1 MSYWS
6 DRQDQLRKAA
16 EKDEAAIKKR
26 LSKFYDAEFKRLDKE
41 IAAYF
46 QKHGKDNII
55 EYRTLLQS
63 LDEADRTLL
72 MEQMDE
78 FAEKYPQYAHLLPV
92 RESIY
97 KLDRLQGLQYSVF
110 MAQANIAGYTN
121 EQIAQYEAK
130 LAQQGLNSS
139 METLGF
145 GKNFYSI
152 NDNIVRE
159 FVDVPWCNDEN
170 FSTRIWN
177 DTQRVANYI
186 NQDMAQAF
194 ARGDSYDRIVKDVRR
209 RFGVNRSNAYRLVFT
224 EGTYVMA
231 ESSIKPFEE
240 DFTQYEYSPI
250 LDGKT
255 CEICRALNGKIFEIS
270 ERQPGVN
277 FPPMHPWC
285 RCTWLPYVENW
296 DKWMDDYEQRHS
308 GERQISAQEV
318 LEKTIDGGLNAKN
331 LAEAEEYIKRYVDSS
346 QFAALGVS
354 YSGISVETANLINKA
369 VSDVMAQYDIP
380 KLGGVFVAKGNTKL
394 GKIMDGAVA
403 GYIVPRNSLVIN
415 AKAMKNLSVIAE
427 EQDLEKKIIEKFR
440 TNPNGVRLKSIEA
453 QEALQA
459 SLKSNRVRVPE
470 NAEEIIH
477 HELGHAIEKK
487 IKSDGD
493 IQMLKDNMKVYAEN
507 VSGYAT
513 TDFGEYIAESF
524 ASYMKGEQVIDPLL
538 RERFEQLKK

>member
-46 QKHGKDNII
+46 QKYGENNVI

-97 KLDRLQGLQYSVF
+97 RLDRLQGLQYSVF
-110 MAQANIAGYTN
+110 MSQANIAGYTN

-170 FSTRIWN
+170 FSARIWN

-194 ARGDSYDRIVKDVRR
+194 ARGDSYDRIIKNVQR

-250 LDGKT
+250 LDSKT
-255 CEICRALNGKIFEIS
+255 CEICRALNGKVFEIS

-285 RCTWLPYVENW
+285 RCTWVPYIGDVNQW
-296 DKWMDDYEQRHS
+296 LDNYAQRH
-308 GERQISAQEV
+308 
-318 LEKTIDGGLNAKN
+318 N
-331 LAEAEEYIKRYVDSS
+331 
-346 QFAALGVS
+346 
-354 YSGISVETANLINKA
+354 
-369 VSDVMAQYDIP
+369 
-380 KLGGVFVAKGNTKL
+380 
-394 GKIMDGAVA
+394 
-403 GYIVPRNSLVIN
+403 
-415 AKAMKNLSVIAE
+415 
-427 EQDLEKKIIEKFR
+427 
-440 TNPNGVRLKSIEA
+440 IEA
-453 QEALQA
+453 QRLEEARRQA
-459 SLKSNRVRVPE
+459 TNRNRNQNDNISFISLLLLVLMAQDYLNER
-470 NAEEIIH
+470 
-477 HELGHAIEKK
+477 
-487 IKSDGD
+487 
-493 IQMLKDNMKVYAEN
+493 DNGQN
-507 VSGYAT
+507 
-513 TDFGEYIAESF
+513 
-524 ASYMKGEQVIDPLL
+524 
-538 RERFEQLKK
+538 

>member
-16 EKDEAAIKKR
+16 EKEEAAIKKR

-46 QKHGKDNII
+46 QKYGENNVI

-97 KLDRLQGLQYSVF
+97 RLDRLQGLQYSVF
-110 MAQANIAGYTN
+110 MSQANIAGYTN

-170 FSTRIWN
+170 FSTRIWK

-194 ARGDSYDRIVKDVRR
+194 ARGDSYDRIIKNVQR

-224 EGTYVMA
+224 EGTYIMA

-250 LDGKT
+250 LDSKT
-255 CEICRALNGKIFEIS
+255 CEICRALNGKVFEIS

-285 RCTWLPYVENW
+285 RCTWLPYVDDW
-296 DKWMDDYEQRHS
+296 GKWMDDYEQRHS
-308 GERQISAQEV
+308 GEQQISAQEV
-318 LEKTIDGGLNAKN
+318 LEKTIDGGLNAKT

-354 YSGISVETANLINKA
+354 YNGISVETANLINKA

-493 IQMLKDNMKVYAEN
+493 IQMLKNNMKVYAEN

>member
-16 EKDEAAIKKR
+16 EKEEAAIKKR

-46 QKHGKDNII
+46 QKYGENNVI

-97 KLDRLQGLQYSVF
+97 RLDRLQGLQYSVF
-110 MAQANIAGYTN
+110 MSQANIAGYTN

-255 CEICRALNGKIFEIS
+255 CEICRALNGKVFEIS

-285 RCTWLPYVENW
+285 RCTWLPYVEDW
-296 DKWMDDYEQRHS
+296 EKWMDDYVKRHNGEQ
-308 GERQISAQEV
+308 QISAKEV
-318 LEKTIDGGLNAKN
+318 LEKMTDIGLNAKT
-331 LAEAEEYIKRYVDSS
+331 LGEAEEYIDQYVDSS

-415 AKAMKNLSVIAE
+415 ARAMKNLSVIAE
-427 EQDLEKKIIEKFR
+427 EQELEKRIIEKFR
-440 TNPNGVRLKSIEA
+440 ANPNSVRLKSIEA
-453 QEALQA
+453 QKALQA

-470 NAEEIIH
+470 NVEEIIY

-487 IKSDGD
+487 IKSDGG
-493 IQMLKDNMKVYAEN
+493 IQILKDNMKVYAED

>member
-16 EKDEAAIKKR
+16 EKEEAAIKKR
-26 LSKFYDAEFKRLDKE
+26 LSKFYDAELKKLARA
-41 IAAYF
+41 ISSYY
-46 QKHGKDNII
+46 QQYGIDNVI

-121 EQIAQYEAK
+121 EQLTEYETK
-130 LAQQGLNSS
+130 LAQQGLNYS

-145 GKNFYSI
+145 GKNFYAI
-152 NDNIVRE
+152 NAAIVKE
-159 FVDVPWCNDEN
+159 FVDVAWCNGEN

-177 DTQRVANYI
+177 DTQRVAEYI
-186 NQDMAQAF
+186 NRDMAQAF

-250 LDGKT
+250 LDSKT
-255 CEICRALNGKIFEIS
+255 CEICRALNGKVFEIS

-285 RCTWLPYVENW
+285 RCTWLPYVEDW
-296 DKWMDDYEQRHS
+296 DEWMDDYVKRHR
-308 GERQISAQEV
+308 GD
-318 LEKTIDGGLNAKN
+318 KT
-331 LAEAEEYIKRYVDSS
+331 
-346 QFAALGVS
+346 
-354 YSGISVETANLINKA
+354 
-369 VSDVMAQYDIP
+369 
-380 KLGGVFVAKGNTKL
+380 
-394 GKIMDGAVA
+394 
-403 GYIVPRNSLVIN
+403 NST
-415 AKAMKNLSVIAE
+415 
-427 EQDLEKKIIEKFR
+427 Q
-440 TNPNGVRLKSIEA
+440 EA
-453 QEALQA
+453 QNIGKRLQ
-459 SLKSNRVRVPE
+459 PE
-470 NAEEIIH
+470 SQDSIIKNIDIDDMK
-477 HELGHAIEKK
+477 AIAYGK
-487 IKSDGD
+487 D
-493 IQMLKDNMKVYAEN
+493 ID
-507 VSGYAT
+507 
-513 TDFGEYIAESF
+513 
-524 ASYMKGEQVIDPLL
+524 EQVIQIIYDSLKPGERTGDYYISEVSIKSIPSVNGTVLL
-538 RERFEQLKK
+538 QIEPIDAGRRAMLRLNINRDAFAGKTVDELNEWIKSSKNTVIESIAEAAIHERGHAKTIAGLSIEKINELYRELSDKGVNGISKIAEKDGAEALAEIEVLLSRGEEVPTEAKDLYNRFIERKLK

>member
-16 EKDEAAIKKR
+16 EKEEAAIKKR

-46 QKHGKDNII
+46 QKYGENNII

-97 KLDRLQGLQYSVF
+97 RLDRLQGLQYSVF
-110 MAQANIAGYTN
+110 MSQANIAGYTN

-159 FVDVPWCNDEN
+159 FVDVPWCNGEN
-170 FSTRIWN
+170 FSTRIWK
-177 DTQRVANYI
+177 DTQRVAEYI
-186 NQDMAQAF
+186 NRDMAQAF
-194 ARGDSYDRIVKDVRR
+194 ARGDSYDRIIKNVQR

-250 LDGKT
+250 LDSKT

-285 RCTWLPYVENW
+285 RCTWLPYVDDW
-296 DKWMDDYEQRHS
+296 GKWMDDYEQRHS
-308 GERQISAQEV
+308 GEQQISAQEV
-318 LEKTIDGGLNAKN
+318 LEKTIDGGLNAKT

-427 EQDLEKKIIEKFR
+427 EQNLEKKIIEKFR
-440 TNPNGVRLKSIEA
+440 TNPNGVRLKSVEA

-493 IQMLKDNMKVYAEN
+493 IQLLKDNMKVYAEN

>member
-16 EKDEAAIKKR
+16 EKEEAAIKKR

-46 QKHGKDNII
+46 QKYGENNVI

-97 KLDRLQGLQYSVF
+97 RLDRLQGLQYSVF
-110 MAQANIAGYTN
+110 MSQANIAGYTN

-152 NDNIVRE
+152 NDNIVQE
-159 FVDVPWCNDEN
+159 FVDVPWCNGEN

-177 DTQRVANYI
+177 DTQRVAEYI
-186 NQDMAQAF
+186 NRDMAQAF

-250 LDGKT
+250 LDSKT
-255 CEICRALNGKIFEIS
+255 CEICRALNGKVFEIS

-285 RCTWLPYVENW
+285 RCTWIPYIGDVNQW
-296 DKWMDDYEQRHS
+296 LDNYAQRHNI
-308 GERQISAQEV
+308 EARRLEEARRQATNRNRNQNDNISFISLLLLV
-318 LEKTIDGGLNAKN
+318 L
-331 LAEAEEYIKRYVDSS
+331 
-346 QFAALGVS
+346 
-354 YSGISVETANLINKA
+354 
-369 VSDVMAQYDIP
+369 MAQDYLNERD
-380 KLGGVFVAKGNTKL
+380 
-394 GKIMDGAVA
+394 
-403 GYIVPRNSLVIN
+403 
-415 AKAMKNLSVIAE
+415 
-427 EQDLEKKIIEKFR
+427 
-440 TNPNGVRLKSIEA
+440 NG
-453 QEALQA
+453 Q
-459 SLKSNRVRVPE
+459 N
-470 NAEEIIH
+470 
-477 HELGHAIEKK
+477 
-487 IKSDGD
+487 
-493 IQMLKDNMKVYAEN
+493 
-507 VSGYAT
+507 
-513 TDFGEYIAESF
+513 
-524 ASYMKGEQVIDPLL
+524 
-538 RERFEQLKK
+538 

>member
-16 EKDEAAIKKR
+16 EKEEAAIKKR
-26 LSKFYDAEFKRLDKE
+26 LSKFYDAELKKLARA
-41 IAAYF
+41 ISSYY
-46 QKHGKDNII
+46 QQYGIDNVI

-97 KLDRLQGLQYSVF
+97 RLDRLQGLQYSVF

-121 EQIAQYEAK
+121 EQLMEYETK
-130 LAQQGLNSS
+130 LAQQGLNYS

-152 NDNIVRE
+152 NDNIVQE
-159 FVDVPWCNDEN
+159 FVDVPWCNGEN

-177 DTQRVANYI
+177 DTQRVAEYI
-186 NQDMAQAF
+186 NRDMAQAF

-285 RCTWLPYVENW
+285 RCTWLPYVEDW
-296 DKWMDDYEQRHS
+296 DKWMDNYEQRHR
-308 GERQISAQEV
+308 GEAERGESVKGNIIDGKMTDDDIQAINRYISANSYIINSKLRKGEA
-318 LEKTIDGGLNAKN
+318 LSDDEKVWEKKLDDAIMKLPDYKGIV
-331 LAEAEEYIKRYVDSS
+331 YRSVDSNMIPDVAR
-346 QFAALGVS
+346 FMEEHETYNVVS
-354 YSGISVETANLINKA
+354 YPAYTSSSTSV
-369 VSDVMAQYDIP
+369 YD
-380 KLGGVFVAKGNTKL
+380 
-394 GKIMDGAVA
+394 
-403 GYIVPRNSLVIN
+403 
-415 AKAMKNLSVIAE
+415 E
-427 EQDLEKKIIEKFR
+427 EM
-440 TNPNGVRLKSIEA
+440 
-453 QEALQA
+453 
-459 SLKSNRVRVPE
+459 
-470 NAEEIIH
+470 
-477 HELGHAIEKK
+477 
-487 IKSDGD
+487 D
-493 IQMLKDNMKVYAEN
+493 IQMIIESSHGKDMRQYNASENEIIFKRDSKFFVTKKEGNTIWLKEM
-507 VSGYAT
+507 
-513 TDFGEYIAESF
+513 
-524 ASYMKGEQVIDPLL
+524 
-538 RERFEQLKK
+538 

>member
-26 LSKFYDAEFKRLDKE
+26 LSKFYDAELKKLARA
-41 IAAYF
+41 ISSYY
-46 QKHGKDNII
+46 QQYGIDNVI

-63 LDEADRTLL
+63 LDEADMTLL

-78 FAEKYPQYAHLLPV
+78 FVEKYPQYAHLLPV

-121 EQIAQYEAK
+121 EQLTEYETK
-130 LAQQGLNSS
+130 LAQQGLNYS

-145 GKNFYSI
+145 GKNFYAI
-152 NDNIVRE
+152 NAAIVKE
-159 FVDVPWCNDEN
+159 FVDVAWCNGEN

-177 DTQRVANYI
+177 DTQRVAEYI
-186 NQDMAQAF
+186 NRDMAQAF

-250 LDGKT
+250 LDSKT
-255 CEICRALNGKIFEIS
+255 CEICRALNGKVFEIS

-285 RCTWLPYVENW
+285 RCTWLPYVEDW
-296 DKWMDDYEQRHS
+296 DEWMDDYVKRHR
-308 GERQISAQEV
+308 GD
-318 LEKTIDGGLNAKN
+318 KT
-331 LAEAEEYIKRYVDSS
+331 
-346 QFAALGVS
+346 
-354 YSGISVETANLINKA
+354 
-369 VSDVMAQYDIP
+369 
-380 KLGGVFVAKGNTKL
+380 
-394 GKIMDGAVA
+394 
-403 GYIVPRNSLVIN
+403 NST
-415 AKAMKNLSVIAE
+415 
-427 EQDLEKKIIEKFR
+427 Q
-440 TNPNGVRLKSIEA
+440 EA
-453 QEALQA
+453 QNIGKRLQ
-459 SLKSNRVRVPE
+459 PE
-470 NAEEIIH
+470 SQDSIIKNIDIDDMK
-477 HELGHAIEKK
+477 AIAYGK
-487 IKSDGD
+487 D
-493 IQMLKDNMKVYAEN
+493 ID
-507 VSGYAT
+507 
-513 TDFGEYIAESF
+513 
-524 ASYMKGEQVIDPLL
+524 EQVIQIIYDSLKPGERTGDYYISEVSIKSIPSVNGTVLLQIEPIDAGRRAMLRLNINRDAFAGKTVDELNEWIKSSDNTVANSIQEAAIHEAGHAKTISGLSITDIEKLYAELSSKGIDGISPLA
-538 RERFEQLKK
+538 FEDGAEALAEIEVLLNRGDDISQEAMDLYEQYIGRKK

>member
-26 LSKFYDAEFKRLDKE
+26 LTKFYDAEFKRLDKE

-46 QKHGKDNII
+46 QKYGKDNII

-97 KLDRLQGLQYSVF
+97 KLDRLQGLQYSVY

-121 EQIAQYEAK
+121 EKLTEYETK
-130 LAQQGLNSS
+130 LAQQGLNYS

-145 GKNFYSI
+145 GKNFYAI
-152 NDNIVRE
+152 NAAIVKE

-255 CEICRALNGKIFEIS
+255 CEICRALNGKVFEIS

-285 RCTWLPYVENW
+285 RCTWLPYVEDW
-296 DKWMDDYEQRHS
+296 EKWMDDYVKRHNGEQ
-308 GERQISAQEV
+308 QISAKEV
-318 LEKTIDGGLNAKN
+318 LEKMTDIGLNAKT
-331 LAEAEEYIKRYVDSS
+331 LGEAEEYIDQYVDSS

-415 AKAMKNLSVIAE
+415 ARAMKNLSVIAE
-427 EQDLEKKIIEKFR
+427 EQELEKRIIEKFR
-440 TNPNGVRLKSIEA
+440 ANPNSVRLKSIEA
-453 QEALQA
+453 QKALQA

-470 NAEEIIH
+470 NVEEIIY

-487 IKSDGD
+487 IKSDGG
-493 IQMLKDNMKVYAEN
+493 IQILKDNMKVYAED

>member
-16 EKDEAAIKKR
+16 EKEEAAIKKR
-26 LSKFYDAEFKRLDKE
+26 LSKFYDAELKKLARA
-41 IAAYF
+41 ISSYY
-46 QKHGKDNII
+46 QQYGIDNVI

-97 KLDRLQGLQYSVF
+97 RLDRLQGLQYSVF
-110 MAQANIAGYTN
+110 MSQANIAGYTN

-170 FSTRIWN
+170 FSARIWN
-177 DTQRVANYI
+177 DTQRVAEYI
-186 NQDMAQAF
+186 NRDMAQAF

-250 LDGKT
+250 LDSKT
-255 CEICRALNGKIFEIS
+255 CEICRALNGKVFEIS

-277 FPPMHPWC
+277 FSPMHPWC
-285 RCTWLPYVENW
+285 RCTWLPYVEDW

-308 GERQISAQEV
+308 GEQQISAQEV
-318 LEKTIDGGLNAKN
+318 LEKTIDGGLNAKT

-369 VSDVMAQYDIP
+369 VSDVMSQYDIP

-403 GYIVPRNSLVIN
+403 GYIVPRNSLVLN